1 MHSKVAPMAED
12 YYKILGVGKDSTAD
26 EIKKAYRKLAL
37 KLHPDKNPGNKEA
50 EEKFKKINEAYAV
63 LSDPAKRKEYDQFGS
78 ADSFKQRFTQEDIF
92 RGFDLNEIL
101 RDLGFGF
108 GGGNQRRQGFSQS
121 QTDPFGSFFG
131 GVHGQQG
138 YGRMP
143 QKGEDLYYNISITLE
158 ESVFG
163 AEKKI
168 ALQKQDRVEEVNVKI
183 PKGIN
188 SGKKLRLMGKGTP
201 GLNGGPAGD
210 LYLEMSILPHPIFAR
225 DGNDIYIEKSINYS
239 QAVLGTT
246 IDIPTVEGSVK
257 RIKVP
262 PGTQSN
268 TKIRLKGFGV
278 PSTKNTIAGDQYVKI
293 TIDVPKK
300 LNDQQIKIVKDLAE
314 TGL

>member
-1 MHSKVAPMAED
+1 MAED
-12 YYKILGVGKDSTAD
+12 YYNILGIGKAATAD

-63 LSDPAKRKEYDQFGS
+63 LSDTTKRKEYDQFGS
-78 ADSFKQRFTQEDIF
+78 TDSFKQRFSQEDIF
-92 RGFDLNEIL
+92 RDFDLNEIL

-108 GGGNQRRQGFSQS
+108 GGAGQRRQAYSPPQG
-121 QTDPFGSFFG
+121 DPFSSFFG
-131 GVHGQQG
+131 AGQRS
-138 YGRMP
+138 YNRMP

-163 AEKKI
+163 VEKKI
-168 ALQKQDRVEEVNVKI
+168 ALQKQERLEEVNVKI

-201 GLNGGPAGD
+201 GLSGGPAGD
-210 LYLEMSILPHPIFAR
+210 LYLEISILPHPIFAR
-225 DGNDIYIEKSINYS
+225 DGNDIYIEKSINFT
-239 QAVLGTT
+239 QAVLGTAV
-246 IDIPTVEGSVK
+246 DIPTVDGSLK

-262 PGTQSN
+262 AGTQGN

-278 PSTKNTIAGDQYVKI
+278 PATKNSPAGDQYVKI
-293 TIDVPKK
+293 SINVPKK
-300 LNDQQIKIVKDLAE
+300 LNDQQIKLIKELAE

>member
-1 MHSKVAPMAED
+1 MAED
-12 YYKILGVGKDSTAD
+12 YYKILGVAKDATAD

-78 ADSFKQRFTQEDIF
+78 ADSFKQRFSQEDIF

-108 GGGNQRRQGFSQS
+108 GGGSQRRQGYS
-121 QTDPFGSFFG
+121 QTQGDPFGGFFG
-131 GVHGQQG
+131 GGHQG

-158 ESVFG
+158 ESVYG

-188 SGKKLRLMGKGTP
+188 SGKKLRLIGKGTP
-201 GLNGGPAGD
+201 GLNGGPSGD
-210 LYLEMSILPHPIFAR
+210 LYLEISILPHPIFAR
-225 DGNDIYIEKSINYS
+225 DGNDIYIEKSINFT
-239 QAVLGTT
+239 QAVLGTS
-246 IDIPTVEGSVK
+246 IDIPTVDGSVK

-262 PGTQSN
+262 AGTQSN

-278 PSTKNTIAGDQYVKI
+278 PATKNSLAGDQYVKI

-300 LNDQQIKIVKDLAE
+300 LNDSQMKIIKELSE